1 VQLKPVPFRLF
12 RDTPVD
18 ALTPNVLTL
27 RIDPAHGT
35 SFDFNVKTPGPVMQ
49 VGPVQSS
56 FDYGDFFAERANVGY
71 ETLLYDCMLGDET
84 LFQRADSIETSWCA
98 VDDVLHP
105 KSGGA
110 MPVHGYAAG
119 SEGPAEADALLARD
133 GHAWRPLK
141 QDAVQKK

>member
-1 VQLKPVPFRLF
+1 
-12 RDTPVD
+12 
-18 ALTPNVLTL
+18 
-27 RIDPAHGT
+27 
-35 SFDFNVKTPGPVMQ
+35 
-49 VGPVQSS
+49 
-56 FDYGDFFAERANVGY
+56 
-71 ETLLYDCMLGDET
+71 MLGDET

-141 QDAVQKK
+141 RDAVQKK